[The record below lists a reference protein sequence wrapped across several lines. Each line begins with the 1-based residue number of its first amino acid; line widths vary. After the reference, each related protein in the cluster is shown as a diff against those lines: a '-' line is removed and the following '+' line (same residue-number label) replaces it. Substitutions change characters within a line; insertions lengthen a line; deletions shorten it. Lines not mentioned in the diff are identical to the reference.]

1 MHQNVHQMMLLYI
14 RKQEV
19 QVRTTVT
26 LDDKLIADA
35 KYYTGIEETPAL
47 LKAALTA
54 LIQREAANALAR
66 LGGTMP
72 DLKRT
77 PRRRSAK

>member
-1 MHQNVHQMMLLYI
+1 M
-14 RKQEV
+14 
-19 QVRTTVT
+19 RTTVT
-26 LDDKLIADA
+26 LDDELIADA
-35 KYYTGIEETPAL
+35 KELTGIQETPAL

-54 LIQREAANALAR
+54 LVQREAAHALSR

-72 DLKRT
+72 GLKRI